1 MDKNEVSMMKKLEL
15 QVLNEIFEVQLK
27 SFLFDG
33 KPLITQDELANHIVE
48 NFGKYIKPD
57 EFNMLLIEQV
67 GTADNNELNQLAVRA
82 LSQIF
87 SYNVIRAIH
96 GTLTHPCFTKD
107 NPFNILTNP
116 MHFMI
121 HKYLTEEMGLNIEL
135 NNAN

>member
-1 MDKNEVSMMKKLEL
+1 MDKNEVSMIRKLEL

-33 KPLITQDELANHIVE
+33 KPLITEDELANHIVE
-48 NFGKYIKPD
+48 NFNKYIMPD

-67 GTADNNELNQLAVRA
+67 GTADNDELNQLAIRA
-82 LSQIF
+82 ISLMC
-87 SYNVIRAIH
+87 SYNVIRAINE
-96 GTLTHPCFTKD
+96 TLIHPSFVKD

-121 HKYLTEEMGLNIEL
+121 HKYLTEEVKLNIDFI
-135 NNAN
+135 NAN

>member
-1 MDKNEVSMMKKLEL
+1 MDKNEVSMMRKLEL

-82 LSQIF
+82 LSQIC
-87 SYNVIRAIH
+87 SYNVIRTIH
-96 GTLTHPCFTKD
+96 GTLTHPYFTKD

>member
-1 MDKNEVSMMKKLEL
+1 MDKNEVSMMRKLEL

-67 GTADNNELNQLAVRA
+67 GTADNIELNQPAVRE
-82 LSQIF
+82 LSQIC

-96 GTLTHPCFTKD
+96 ATLTHPSFAKY

-116 MHFMI
+116 IHFMI

-135 NNAN
+135 NNSN